1 MDWARVVAKRRS
13 VDSSTRTGATPRG
26 FVLYVALAVAVVGC
40 ADIEGVR
47 LEEMET
53 TEPTTRPV
61 SDVKVYPEE
70 LSMTIEQRLQLGSFI
85 VDVEGRVLDREPAWS
100 TGDSTVAVVDSTG
113 LVTGVGVGS
122 TEVTASSEGKSAS
135 ATIDVSVP
143 EGFVQISPGAVHT
156 CGISLKGSAYCW
168 GRPRVGK
175 LGVGTVAATPEDP
188 LPRPAPVQGGRELTV
203 VAVGSRHSCALSP
216 VGRSLCWG
224 DNLFGSLGNGDHGG
238 EVKNVPAFTTAEA
251 LVFLVSG
258 GSHTCGIGAAD
269 EMSYCWGA
277 NYSGQVGNGGGPL
290 DVFEAVPVVGE
301 LAFTSLAAGTRH
313 TCGVDDLGAAYCW
326 GANRYGQIGIGETD
340 GLGDQHATPQP
351 VTGGLAFASLTLG
364 DNHSCGLLGDGT
376 AYCWGL
382 DGDGQLGSG
391 GTTPGR
397 CTDVEGNETPCAASP
412 QEVAGGLAFAALA
425 AGGWHTCGI
434 TVSGDTYCWGL
445 NDHGQLGV
453 GLESD
458 PVLEPRRI
466 DSDLVFESLAGGAW
480 QTCGIT
486 ADDIAYCWGRNDY
499 GQLGDGTLDDRS
511 APVRVLGQS

>member
-1 MDWARVVAKRRS
+1 MDLRGLVGTTFVRS
-13 VDSSTRTGATPRG
+13 RATPGG
-26 FVLYVALAVAVVGC
+26 FLCAAMALILSGC
-40 ADIEGVR
+40 VDIEGIPA
-47 LEEMET
+47 EE
-53 TEPTTRPV
+53 TEPTEPTVRPV
-61 SDVKVYPEE
+61 SDVKVFPGE
-70 LSMTIEQRLQLGSFI
+70 LAMTIEQRLQLGSFI

-122 TEVTASSEGKSAS
+122 TEATASSEGKNDS

-143 EGFVQISPGAVHT
+143 EGFVRIAPGGLHT
-156 CGISLKGSAYCW
+156 CGLSTNGGAYCW
-168 GRPRVGK
+168 GRPLGGR
-175 LGVGTVAATPEDP
+175 LGVGTVVATPEDP
-188 LPRPAPVQGGRELTV
+188 QPRPAPVQGDHEFTV
-203 VAVGSRHSCALSP
+203 VTAGTRDSCGLSP
-216 VGRSLCWG
+216 IGRSFCWG
-224 DNLFGSLGNGDHGG
+224 MNFFGSLGNGDPSQG
-238 EVKNVPAFTTAEA
+238 EQNVPVRTTAGS
-251 LVFLVSG
+251 LVVLVTG
-258 GSHTCGIGAAD
+258 GSHTCGVSAAD
-269 EMSYCWGA
+269 GMAYCWGS
-277 NYSGQVGNGGGPL
+277 NYSGEVGNGGDPVEVL
-290 DVFEAVPVVGE
+290 DAVAVVGG
-301 LAFTSLAAGTRH
+301 LTFTSLAAGTSH
-313 TCGVDDLGAAYCW
+313 TCGVDDLGAAHCW
-326 GANRYGQIGIGETD
+326 GANRFGQIGIGETD

-364 DNHSCGLLGDGT
+364 DDHSCGLLGDGT

-397 CTDVEGNETPCAASP
+397 CTDGEGNETPCTASP

-425 AGGWHTCGI
+425 AGGSHTCGI

-480 QTCGIT
+480 HTCGIM
-486 ADDIAYCWGRNDY
+486 AGDVAYCWGRNDY